1 MASGS
6 TTDENTLQVLRSEL
20 EALAGIE
27 RVVVDETTIWL
38 QCDPES
44 ELSEL
49 RPRVHEILK
58 NAGVDADKFHL
69 NFLTDFASR
78 RIKFSKLE
86 RIVERSGNV
95 KVRVSLEW
103 NGEIKVGEVSGES
116 GDLLEQRT
124 AATAALTALE
134 AVVGESLGIKLVGVK
149 HVRAFDEELMVV
161 ALYRPGPPAQRL
173 VGSVSIDND
182 PRRAAAVAVLN
193 GLNRILGTYL
203 NVR

>member
-1 MASGS
+1 VASGS
-6 TTDENTLQVLRSEL
+6 TTDERTMQALRSEL

-38 QCDPES
+38 QCDPDS
-44 ELSEL
+44 EVSEL
-49 RPRVHEILK
+49 RPRVHEVLK
-58 NAGVDADKFHL
+58 NAGAEPDKFQL
-69 NFLTDFASR
+69 NFLTDLTSR

-86 RIVERSGNV
+86 RIVDRSGNV
-95 KVRVSLEW
+95 KIRVSLEW
-103 NGEIKVGEVSGES
+103 NGEVKVGEVSGES

-124 AATAALTALE
+124 AATAALAALE
-134 AVVGESLGIKLVGVK
+134 AVVGESLGVKLVGVK